1 MTFSDDALQ
10 LTEALKLMP
19 DPLNVSCLIISSFWC
34 FSAAAYKAGKI
45 ATNPFQGGN
54 APGAGAMVPPP
65 ASMGGREYWL
75 QVLLLVSLLFGV
87 GHAPTSNS
95 DFVLITSVLVLEFFS
110 FCFLVKLSKGRKT
123 CLAAV
128 LALCSCDY
136 IPCPFCLQSLLFLWN
151 LSSRSLLA
159 PIGCEFIFLAYSD
172 KLFWQVSILV
182 PFMVISS

>member
-10 LTEALKLMP
+10 LTGALKLMP

-95 DFVLITSVLVLEFFS
+95 DFVLITSVLVLEFLFVLFFS
-110 FCFLVKLSKGRKT
+110 EIKQREKNMSCCCPCFVQLWLYPLSLLPSKPLVPLKSLFSQFT
-123 CLAAV
+123 CSHWLWIYISSLQWQTV
-128 LALCSCDY
+128 LA
-136 IPCPFCLQSLLFLWN
+136 
-151 LSSRSLLA
+151 
-159 PIGCEFIFLAYSD
+159 G
-172 KLFWQVSILV
+172 
-182 PFMVISS
+182 